1 MRLIGEENAR
11 QIGRNSFAGTSF
23 DSVAR
28 FVSRVF
34 RRFKYAYVKFL
45 KLPCNS
51 SLPNLMSLLLW
62 LTRLKTNRLVEL
74 GCN

>member
-34 RRFKYAYVKFL
+34 GVL
-45 KLPCNS
+45 S
-51 SLPNLMSLLLW
+51 
-62 LTRLKTNRLVEL
+62 TRM
-74 GCN
+74 